1 MTDDVKLENEE
12 VEKTKIELIPKTS
25 DMDKEFNWFD
35 LIKCEYKINSIC
47 YEIYLPASFF
57 KIHEFLSKDI
67 NIKDKEQY
75 VFNFDCLKVNDKTL
89 KEYFD
94 TCEENKNDINFDIL
108 IKYCRPLYYSMNCQS
123 KCDTSFKNK
132 LNGLSQF
139 KHFLG
144 LLFNNINFSIK
155 SSLDIFP
162 KSVFFG

>member
-67 NIKDKEQY
+67 NIKDKGLHQLEGTAKEIRLQEY
-75 VFNFDCLKVNDKTL
+75 QLKLKHLLDKKETL
-89 KEYFD
+89 LNLKNQFHIN
-94 TCEENKNDINFDIL
+94 NKD
-108 IKYCRPLYYSMNCQS
+108 K
-123 KCDTSFKNK
+123 
-132 LNGLSQF
+132 
-139 KHFLG
+139 
-144 LLFNNINFSIK
+144 
-155 SSLDIFP
+155 
-162 KSVFFG
+162 